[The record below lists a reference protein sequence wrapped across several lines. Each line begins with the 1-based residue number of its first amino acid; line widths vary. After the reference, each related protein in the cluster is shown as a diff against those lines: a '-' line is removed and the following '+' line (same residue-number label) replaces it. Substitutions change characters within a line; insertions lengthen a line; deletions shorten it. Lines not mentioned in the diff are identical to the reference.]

1 MFTDASKYIYQATR
15 RRAFFR
21 NVTIIVPNAWTP
33 HPQYGPLGYHNHDVI
48 ITPTNRH
55 WAPDPYTKQY
65 QGCGERAVSIC
76 IGADF
81 ITDPLV
87 EEYYGSLGKNMD

>member
-55 WAPDPYTKQY
+55 WPLHQT
-65 QGCGERAVSIC
+65 VSRMRGTC
-76 IGADF
+76 SQHLHWGG
-81 ITDPLV
+81 L
-87 EEYYGSLGKNMD
+87 YN

>member
-33 HPQYGPLGYHNHDVI
+33 HPQYGPPWL
-48 ITPTNRH
+48 P
-55 WAPDPYTKQY
+55 
-65 QGCGERAVSIC
+65 
-76 IGADF
+76 
-81 ITDPLV
+81 
-87 EEYYGSLGKNMD
+87 